1 MKHLFENWRK
11 FITEAQIFYHG
22 TSDEAGQ
29 SIIQNGFSLSNAG
42 ARQKALHGK
51 EVIEIGGVYL
61 TAEKEQA
68 KWYAGPDNTKPGMN
82 QGGTVVE
89 VEVDGKIMP
98 EKEWWGIKR
107 EISQKIGGGLYDDEK
122 NRQKNEEAITQA
134 KEMGYVG
141 FQENTDPNEIII
153 FDPQSVRV
161 VGAFSADAQE
171 VQI

>member
-1 MKHLFENWRK
+1 MKLLLENWRK
-11 FITEAQIFYHG
+11 YLKESQTFYHG

-51 EVIEIGGVYL
+51 EVVEIGGVYL
-61 TAEKEQA
+61 TTDKEWA

-82 QGGTVVE
+82 RGGAVVE

-98 EKEWWGIKR
+98 EKDWWGIKR

-122 NRQKNEEAITQA
+122 NRQKNEEAISQA
-134 KEMGYVG
+134 KEMGYAG
-141 FQENTDPNEIII
+141 FQENTDPNEIVI
-153 FDPQSVRV
+153 FDPQNLKVIR
-161 VGAFSADAQE
+161 AFSADDPE
-171 VQI
+171 VEL